1 MLKRIIFD
9 QDNTL
14 MIWYDKYDETYKYA
28 LDELGIS
35 YDEKSV
41 KELIDVVCSYEG
53 NFDYFNKKAMVDFI
67 NENCVIKVPDSFMD
81 VWLNYLCDCYSEEDK
96 KIIPTLDYLSKKYE
110 LVVLSNWFGYSQKER
125 LKHIGMYKY
134 FKDMVFTENTKM
146 KPNKEAFLTAC
157 GPYKP
162 EECLMIGDGID
173 IDINGAINAGLEAML
188 FDPNDKYEYKNKIKD
203 IKELEELL

>member
-1 MLKRIIFD
+1 M
-9 QDNTL
+9 

-53 NFDYFNKKAMVDFI
+53 KFDYFNKKTMVDFI
-67 NENCVIKVPDSFMD
+67 NENCVIKVPDSFLD

-125 LKHIGMYKY
+125 LKHIGMDKY

-157 GPYKP
+157 GPHKP

-173 IDINGAINAGLEAML
+173 IDINGAINAGLEAIL

-203 IKELEELL
+203 LKELEELL